1 MATKATDQL
10 TLIDIT
16 DGYSA
21 GLTSESFTFVGG
33 TSGVSSGATCSTDA
47 FMFCGS
53 QQCTAVTIGTI
64 TCPTGISSTITNNGT
79 STPTITFKTTATV
92 SAACEATIPVTA
104 DGITINKKFSF
115 AVAKTGAT
123 GSKGDSVTISS
134 QVVDY
139 QVSTS
144 GTTVPTGTWSTTIP
158 TVDTGKYLWTRTTV
172 TYNGSNGST
181 VSYAVSYQGTN
192 GTNGTNGTSPTVSS
206 TKNEYQQSSSG
217 TTVPTGT
224 WSTTPPTATA
234 GQYMWTKTT
243 VTYSDSKTAVS
254 YTVSKNGSNGSNG
267 ANAIRVE
274 ITSNAGN
281 VFKNNSGSIT
291 LTAHV
296 YSGATE
302 ATISTAGAV
311 TGATTGTIKWYKG
324 DPGTDSTLTAVATAK
339 TLTVSASDVLN
350 AQVYTCQLE

>member
-1 MATKATDQL
+1 MAIKSTDQITIL
-10 TLIDIT
+10 DIT

-21 GLTSESFTFVGG
+21 GLTSESYTFVGG
-33 TSGVSSGATCSTDA
+33 TGGVASGATCTTQA

-53 QQCTAVTIGTI
+53 QACTAVTVGTP
-64 TCPTGISSTITNNGT
+64 TCPTGISATVTNNGT
-79 STPTITFKTTATV
+79 ASPTITFKTTATV
-92 SAACEATIPVTA
+92 SVACEATIPISVN
-104 DGITINKKFSF
+104 DVTINKKFSF

-123 GSKGDSVTISS
+123 GAKGDSVTISS
-134 QVVDY
+134 TVTEY
-139 QVSTS
+139 QVGTS
-144 GTTVPTGTWSTTIP
+144 GTTVPTGTWSTSVP
-158 TVDTGKYLWTRTTV
+158 SVGTGKYLWTRTTV

-181 VSYAVSYQGTN
+181 VSYSVSYQGTN
-192 GTNGTNGTSPTVSS
+192 GSNGTSPTVSS
-206 TKNEYQQSSSG
+206 TKNEYQQSTSG

-234 GQYMWTKTT
+234 GSYMWTKTT

-254 YTVSKNGSNGSNG
+254 YTVSKNGTNGSNG
-267 ANAIRVE
+267 ASAIRVE
-274 ITSNAGN
+274 ITSNNGN

-302 ATISTAGAV
+302 ATISDAGAV

-324 DPGTDSTLTAVATAK
+324 DPGTDSTLTAIATAK

-350 AQVYTCQLE
+350 AQLYTCQLE